1 MKIQIKCII
10 KFNHIPDK
18 DKLTIV
24 KALEPD
30 NLNLGNKIRIDCS
43 LKGGTL
49 TYVLVNEKSLASG
62 IHTLADL
69 VRNINTAL
77 KVIRLKE

>member
-10 KFNHIPDK
+10 KFNNISDK
-18 DKLTIV
+18 DKLILV

-30 NLNLGNKIRIDCS
+30 NVNLGNKIKINYNMS
-43 LKGGTL
+43 GESL
-49 TYVLVNEKSLASG
+49 TYILVNEKSLASS

-77 KVIRLKE
+77 KVIRLEE

>member
-10 KFNHIPDK
+10 KFNRISDE

-30 NLNLGNKIRIDCS
+30 NVNLGNKIKIEYS
-43 LKGGTL
+43 LKKESL
-49 TYVLVNEKSLASG
+49 TYTLVNEKSLASG